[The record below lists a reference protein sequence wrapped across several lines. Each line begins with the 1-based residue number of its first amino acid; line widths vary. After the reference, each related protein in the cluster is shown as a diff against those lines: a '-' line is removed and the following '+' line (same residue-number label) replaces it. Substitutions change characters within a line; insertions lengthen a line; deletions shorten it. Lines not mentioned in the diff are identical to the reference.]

1 MLGHLKTRRFS
12 MEGEV
17 TSPGVNEAKETYW
30 QRTLQVWKDS
40 GLTASE
46 FQRQNNL
53 SKHAFVYW
61 KLKLIGRSEK
71 SHTLV
76 PVRVRPAT
84 RAAVHPCCIRL
95 GVGELFTI
103 EVTAGFDEQTLR
115 QVLAILRESAE

>member
-1 MLGHLKTRRFS
+1 MD
-12 MEGEV
+12 GEV
-17 TSPGVNEAKETYW
+17 TAPEMNEVKETYW

-71 SHTLV
+71 RATLV
-76 PVRVRPAT
+76 PVRVRPAA

-95 GVGELFTI
+95 RVGELLTV
-103 EVTAGFDEQTLR
+103 EVTSGFDEQTLR